1 MDPTVGARDEL
12 GKLQLDKRGVDQGK
26 REAKDFETPVST
38 PPDKEEIPEAMEPDR
53 NQDESRKEL
62 AAKTVRHLAPE
73 ARFEQ
78 PGGYSVRISPYRCAL
93 CSLKFSSHNK
103 MMRRAA
109 SCRGRAWC
117 TKKSRFFNCRAWLCR
132 YDDKCEEAKKPCPC
146 CGHIKKMELS
156 YADILPHEQIPMAS
170 NPIVMIPSHAT
181 NIIWGDKTD
190 NFTVRW
196 TEEV

>member
-1 MDPTVGARDEL
+1 MDPTVGARAEL
-12 GKLQLDKRGVDQGK
+12 GELQLHEEGMDQGK
-26 REAKDFETPVST
+26 RKAEGPEAPVSS
-38 PPDKEEIPEAMEPDR
+38 PPDEEEIPEAMEPDG
-53 NQDESRKEL
+53 NQDEPREEL

-73 ARFEQ
+73 AGFEQ
-78 PGGYSVRISPYRCAL
+78 PGGYSVRISPFRCAL

-109 SCRGRAWC
+109 SCRGKAWC

-132 YDDKCEEAKKPCPC
+132 YDDNCEEAKKPCPC
-146 CGHIKKMELS
+146 CGHIKKVELS
-156 YADILPHEQIPMAS
+156 CADISQPGQASAAS
-170 NPIVMIPSHAT
+170 NPTVMVPKHAT
-181 NIIWGDKTD
+181 NVIWGDETD